1 MSERALIVRHALTVL
16 VGQWA
21 PQPSPLT
28 FWATSAL
35 ALALVAA
42 LFLAL
47 LRRALNGRAQAAR
60 PDANGLPER

>member
-1 MSERALIVRHALTVL
+1 MSERALIVRH
-16 VGQWA
+16 
-21 PQPSPLT
+21 
-28 FWATSAL
+28 AL